1 MGLIDAIRS
10 YVDQFVEL
18 FSQFDVPAAFW
29 VTLQLTFFAG
39 VGSLVLGTLL
49 ALLRISPV
57 PSLRWAGTSYVNVLR
72 NTPLTVIILF
82 CNLGLFVQLGVTLSS
97 PTSPTFFVD
106 NNFRLAVLGL
116 TVYHAAFVCEAVR
129 SGVNTVPTGQAEAA
143 RAIGLAFLPTVR
155 IVILP
160 QAFRGAVAPLGNT
173 LIALTKNSTVASAIG
188 VAEASSLMRTLIEF
202 RPDVIVAVFL
212 TFAAGFV
219 VLVLPVGLLITS
231 LSRRLAVSR

>member
-18 FSQFDVPAAFW
+18 FAQFDVPAAFW

-49 ALLRISPV
+49 ALMRISPV

-188 VAEASSLMRTLIEF
+188 VAEASSLMRTMIEF